1 MGLVFE
7 EGGEGGD
14 FKAGQTF
21 MVRYIGPRLL
31 GAMFA
36 NLFTRYR
43 ICFPTS
49 RAPGWILLRVRMEWY
64 ISQLESG
71 HAGLHLGDEIESLPH
86 LAPSHDWTPNVT
98 LFMSSDMESSLL
110 L

>member
-21 MVRYIGPRLL
+21 MVCPIGPRRL

-36 NLFTRYR
+36 NQFIRCR
-43 ICFPTS
+43 IYFPTS

-64 ISQLESG
+64 TSQLESG
-71 HAGLHLGDEIESLPH
+71 HAGLHLDDEVESLP
-86 LAPSHDWTPNVT
+86 T
-98 LFMSSDMESSLL
+98 LLYLTIGPLTSPFA
-110 L
+110 